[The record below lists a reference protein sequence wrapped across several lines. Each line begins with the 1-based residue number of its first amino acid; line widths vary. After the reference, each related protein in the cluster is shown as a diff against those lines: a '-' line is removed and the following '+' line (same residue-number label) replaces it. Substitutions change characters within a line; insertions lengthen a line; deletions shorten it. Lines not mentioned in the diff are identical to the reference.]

1 MAKLVPKEQAMIS
14 SKKERK
20 KRHSTK
26 LTIETGGKEEEII
39 QNLFFFDKQQTFIEI
54 KQNLYN
60 PTRGIQ
66 DPTERDTE
74 PYIEGR

>member
-1 MAKLVPKEQAMIS
+1 MD
-14 SKKERK
+14 
-20 KRHSTK
+20 
-26 LTIETGGKEEEII
+26 
-39 QNLFFFDKQQTFIEI
+39 FFFFYKQQTFIEI

>member
-1 MAKLVPKEQAMIS
+1 MIS

-26 LTIETGGKEEEII
+26 LTMETRGKEEEII

-66 DPTERDTE
+66 NPTRGIQDPTERDTE